1 MARTTEKWE
10 HQYIIAKTLLES
22 MEPYEDNDQ
31 LVRSFCVGLRN
42 PIVFDNQVTEAYHN
56 LPYQLEDCINPD
68 AISGPLTDDHLIGIS
83 NIVLYIFKNKI
94 YKRWNSVE
102 DFKTTLKAF
111 QVLLTVP
118 KTLNDKGSY
127 KHGWQFDVTTINEC
141 IKWDVKLKN
150 ESITHLIDETGNQV
164 SVEDVWSEWY
174 GQYSDFL

>member
-1 MARTTEKWE
+1 MARSTEKWD

-31 LVRSFCVGLRN
+31 LIRSFCVGLRN
-42 PIVFDNQVTEAYHN
+42 PIVFDNQVSEAYHN
-56 LPYQLEDCINPD
+56 LPYQLEDCVDPENVV
-68 AISGPLTDDHLIGIS
+68 GPLTDDHLIGIS

-94 YKRWNSVE
+94 YKRWKSVE

-127 KHGWQFDVTTINEC
+127 KNGWQFDVTTISEC

-150 ESITHLIDETGNQV
+150 EDITYLIDNTGTQV
-164 SVEDVWSEWY
+164 SVEDVWNEWY
-174 GQYSDFL
+174 QQYSDFL

>member
-1 MARTTEKWE
+1 MPRSTEKWE
-10 HQYIIAKTLLES
+10 HQYIISKTLLES

-31 LVRSFCVGLRN
+31 LIRSFCVGLRN
-42 PIVFDNQVTEAYHN
+42 PIVFDNHVNEAYHN
-56 LPYQLEDCINPD
+56 LPYKLEDCDKND
-68 AISGPLTDDHLIGIS
+68 GPLTNDHLIGIS

-111 QVLLTVP
+111 QVLLQVP

-127 KHGWQFDVTTINEC
+127 KHGWQFDVTNINEC

-150 ESITHLIDETGNQV
+150 ESISYLVDASGNQV
-164 SVEDVWSEWY
+164 SVDDVWSEWY
-174 GQYSDFL
+174 EQYSDFL

>member
-1 MARTTEKWE
+1 MARSSEKWE

-22 MEPYEDNDQ
+22 MEVYEDNDE
-31 LVRSFCVGLRN
+31 LIRSFCVGLRN
-42 PIVFDNQVTEAYHN
+42 PIIFDNQLVETSYK
-56 LPYQLEDCINPD
+56 LPYKLEDCNNVV
-68 AISGPLTDDHLIGIS
+68 GPLTDDHLIGIS

-94 YKRWNSVE
+94 YKRWNSVD

-127 KHGWQFDVTTINEC
+127 KNGWQFDVTNISEC

-150 ESITHLIDETGNQV
+150 EDIDYLIDNTGTQI
-164 SVEDVWSEWY
+164 SVEDVWNEWY
-174 GQYSDFL
+174 QQYSDFL